1 MGFAIVPVGVACLV
15 GPPISGAI
23 LGSSYAWWKGVV
35 FASVSFA
42 DDTILLVLLTVSHA
56 QVTDTVPCVFLAAA
70 LYILRRNAKAKARV
84 QSPTGA

>member
-42 DDTILLVLLTVSHA
+42 DDTILLVLLTVSRA
-56 QVTDTVPCVFLAAA
+56 
-70 LYILRRNAKAKARV
+70 
-84 QSPTGA
+84 